1 VPGST
6 QRPLELILARNL
18 LSTLSTPATLV
29 NQPGDI
35 VYYNDAAGVRLGRRF
50 EEQGAMA
57 AQDWVDLFGPFDD
70 DGNPIP
76 LEEQRLTRSLR
87 AKRPGHVR
95 SRIRPIGGPDQMVE
109 VSGVPVIGADGF
121 VGAMLFFW
129 AADEAAE

>member
-1 VPGST
+1 MTGSA

-29 NQPGDI
+29 NLPGDI
-35 VYYNDAAGVRLGRRF
+35 VFYNDAAGILLGRRF

-57 AQDWVDLFGPFDD
+57 AQDWVNLFGPFDG

-76 LEEQRLTRSLR
+76 LEEQTLTKLLRLN
-87 AKRPGHVR
+87 RPGHVR
-95 SRIRPIGGPDQMVE
+95 SRIRPIGGPDQVVE
-109 VSGVPVIGADGF
+109 VSGIPVIGGDGF

-129 AADEAAE
+129 PADEGSK